1 MHENIKSHTTPTKI
15 FESKWQLQYDQLDIM
30 INNPS
35 NYESYQTIDLRGVAF
50 TK

>member
-1 MHENIKSHTTPTKI
+1 MHENIKSPTTPTKI

-35 NYESYQTIDLRGVAF
+35 KYESYQTIDLRGVAF